1 MGMNHIIHQSWKT
14 NELNEKEGEWVV
26 SVKKAF
32 EGYEYKFWTDK
43 DNDDLVRISY
53 SEFYNYYKDL
63 LPIEKADF
71 ARHLYIYHYGGVY
84 LDLDVRM
91 NKPLPLE
98 GAEVF
103 LCDQTVEANDENMK
117 ILVDPFFLAG
127 NEGCK
132 FFYSMCQAVT
142 RGTIFNILSSKTSKE
157 YLTTL
162 YKTGPYMLTKFYL
175 LNKHKYN
182 IKLLKDVFTT
192 ERFGNNVVKEQAF
205 GVHIQFNSWLREEDR
220 RKP

>member
-1 MGMNHIIHQSWKT
+1 MRMEKIIHQSWKT
-14 NELNEKEGEWVV
+14 NEFSDKEQEWVN

-32 EGYEYKFWTDK
+32 DGFEYKFWTDE
-43 DNDDLVRISY
+43 DNDVLVRLTY
-53 SEFYNYYKDL
+53 PEFYNYYKEL

-98 GAEVF
+98 GADVF
-103 LCDQTVEANDENMK
+103 LCDQTLEANDEKMK
-117 ILVDPFFLAG
+117 ILIDPFFLAG
-127 NEGCK
+127 NKGCR
-132 FFYSMCQAVT
+132 FFYSMCESVV
-142 RGTIFNILSSKTSKE
+142 RGTIFNVLSSRAKKE
-157 YLTTL
+157 YITTL

-192 ERFGNNVVKEQAF
+192 EQYDSELPKEQYY
-205 GVHIQFNSWLREEDR
+205 GVHIQFNSWLKEKDR
-220 RKP
+220 RR